1 MAAESNPQLE
11 VEIAMLRAR
20 LAALESAEVRRRRA
34 EETARALIDVGRELV
49 GTLDLAQG
57 IDRVVTTVLD
67 LFKVRRTVLYRVEP
81 ASGNL
86 LCVAAAGEGDPAKWI
101 GRTLEPGVGVAG
113 LSVSE
118 ARAVWSAD
126 PLTDPRV
133 TLSGWARGR
142 FQDEGYRS
150 VAAVPLIARGKVLG
164 TLVLGAVTGRVF
176 TDEELG
182 LVATFADQAALAIQN
197 ADLFE
202 ETQQRLTQM
211 ETLLS
216 VSQTVGSTL
225 ELTEVLRRATREM
238 VRALGADMG
247 GAWFLAPTRD
257 GFVPLV
263 GYHIPKDIL
272 STFAQTPFGLD
283 DRLIAEIRR
292 LREAIYASD
301 SQSDPRFDHPLTRL
315 IPHRS
320 LLVQPV
326 WLKGDIIG
334 GFAIAWVREPHRF
347 APGELRLVGAIVHQA
362 ALAIDNARLFGES
375 DRRRRV
381 AETLAEVG
389 RLISESLD
397 PEDVGRRVAD
407 SVLALLG
414 GRVSVLF
421 RVEPG
426 SGDLVALAVSG
437 NSGPTLQPG
446 TVFPRGSSASG
457 LAIQGRRPVVSR
469 DILDDPRIA
478 LTPEVRAAAEQA
490 AYRSVLSVPLMVK
503 DRVAGALG
511 IGDRAGRVFESE
523 EIKLAQAFADQA
535 ALALE
540 NARLYAEL
548 REAVEEVELTQQR
561 IVQAERLRAIGELSS
576 GVAHHLNNLLMVILA
591 RIQILMARIEDA
603 ETRRSLEIVEQTTL
617 DAAEVVRRLHGF
629 ARLEPLSEASPCDLN
644 GLARE
649 ALDLTRPL
657 WHDQAQ
663 VRGVSILPVLELGEI
678 PPALGDPVALREVLT
693 NLIVN
698 AVDAEPEG
706 GRISLRTWAADN
718 AVYCAVADTGI
729 GMSPE
734 VRRRAVEPFFTTKGV
749 QATGLGLSVAHGI
762 IQRHGGAMTI
772 ESAEGTGTTVT
783 LRLCP
788 AQAAV
793 AIGRAEVVPAV
804 LRSRMRILVVEDE
817 AEVRRALAD
826 ALGILGHSVIQVAG
840 GREALARLDA
850 GEAVDLVLTDL
861 GMPEM
866 NGWQVAR
873 VIKARWP
880 GLPVGIV
887 TGWADTMEG
896 TPEDRRNVAFV
907 IGKPVSLQTL
917 REAMGR
923 IRP

>member
-1 MAAESNPQLE
+1 MPAESNSQLRAE
-11 VEIAMLRAR
+11 MEALRAR
-20 LAALESAEVRRRRA
+20 LAELERA
-34 EETARALIDVGRELV
+34 EETARALIGVGRELV
-49 GTLDLAQG
+49 GTLDPAQS
-57 IDRVVTTVLD
+57 IDRLVTTVLD
-67 LFKVRRTVLYRVEP
+67 LFKVRRAVLYRIEP
-81 ASGNL
+81 ASGTL
-86 LCVAAAGEGDPAKWI
+86 LCVAVAGEGDPAKWI
-101 GRTLEPGVGVAG
+101 GRTLEPDVGIAG
-113 LSVSE
+113 LSVSQGE
-118 ARAVWSAD
+118 PVWSPD
-126 PLTDPRV
+126 PLADPRV
-133 TLSGWARGR
+133 TLPEWARRR

-164 TLVLGAVTGRVF
+164 TLVLGGVTGRVF

-182 LVATFADQAALAIQN
+182 LLATFADQAALAIQN

-257 GFVPLV
+257 GFLPLV

-272 STFAQTPFGLD
+272 ATFGQTPFGLD
-283 DRLIAEIRR
+283 DTVIAEIRR
-292 LREAIYASD
+292 LPEAIYASD
-301 SQSDPRFDHPLTRL
+301 SQNDPRFDHPLIRL

-320 LLVQPV
+320 ILVQPV
-326 WLKGDIIG
+326 WLKGEIIG
-334 GFAIAWVREPHRF
+334 GFAIAWVREPHWF
-347 APGELRLVGAIVHQA
+347 TPGELRLVEAIMHQA

-375 DRRRRV
+375 ERRRRV

-397 PEDVGRRVAD
+397 PEDVGRRIAD

-414 GRVSVLF
+414 GQVSVLF
-421 RVEPG
+421 RMEPG

-437 NSGPTLQPG
+437 NSGSTLQPG
-446 TVFPRGSSASG
+446 TVFHRGSSASG
-457 LAIQGRRPVVSR
+457 LAIQERRPVVSR

-503 DRVAGALG
+503 AQVVGALG
-511 IGDRAGRVFESE
+511 IGDRSGRVFESE
-523 EIKLAQAFADQA
+523 DIKLAQAFADQA

-540 NARLYAEL
+540 NARLYGEL
-548 REAVEEVELTQQR
+548 REAVKEVELTQQR
-561 IVQAERLRAIGELSS
+561 IVQAERLLAVGELSS

-591 RIQILMARIEDA
+591 RIEILMARIGDA
-603 ETRRSLEIVEQTTL
+603 ETRRSLQIVEQTTL
-617 DAAEVVRRLHGF
+617 GAAEVVRRLHGF

-644 GLARE
+644 DLARE
-649 ALDLTRPL
+649 ALELTRPL
-657 WHDQAQ
+657 WQDQAQ
-663 VRGVSILPVLELGEI
+663 ARGVSILPVLELGEI
-678 PPALGDPVALREVLT
+678 PPALGDPVALREVVT

-698 AVDAEPEG
+698 ALDAEPEG
-706 GRISLRTWAADN
+706 GRITVKTWAADN

-762 IQRHGGAMTI
+762 VQRHGGAMTI

-788 AQAAV
+788 AQAA
-793 AIGRAEVVPAV
+793 AEIGRAEVTPAV
-804 LRSRMRILVVEDE
+804 PRSPMRVLVVEDE

-826 ALGILGHSVIQVAG
+826 ALGVLGHSVVQVAG
-840 GREALARLDA
+840 GREALARLEA

-873 VIKARWP
+873 VIRARWP

-896 TPEDRRNVAFV
+896 TPEDRRNVEFV
-907 IGKPVSLQTL
+907 IGKPVRLETL
-917 REAMGR
+917 REALGR